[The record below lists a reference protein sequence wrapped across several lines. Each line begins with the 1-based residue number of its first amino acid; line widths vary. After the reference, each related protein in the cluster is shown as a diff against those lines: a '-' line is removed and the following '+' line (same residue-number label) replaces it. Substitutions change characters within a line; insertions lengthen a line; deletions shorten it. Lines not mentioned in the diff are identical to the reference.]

1 MNYINAFLDRIHY
14 LLNYLGLYK
23 KKAKL
28 LFLGL
33 DNAGKTTL
41 LHMLK
46 DDRVGS
52 HAPTQRPTNETMQI
66 GLVTFTAFDMGG
78 HESARSLWK
87 DYYVDVSAIIFMVD
101 ATDRG
106 RFVEAQKELHA
117 LLNDEILKGIPFLI
131 LGNKIDAVNA
141 CSEQELEQALYLPRT
156 GKEHGHRPAEQ
167 QRPLELFMCSVVRR
181 SGYADGIRWLASFL

>member
-1 MNYINAFLDRIHY
+1 MNYINEFLDG
-14 LLNYLGLYK
+14 LFWMLNYLGLYK

-41 LHMLK
+41 LHMLR

-52 HAPTQRPTNETMQI
+52 YAPTQRPTNETMQI
-66 GLVTFTAFDMGG
+66 GMVTFTAFDMGG

-87 DYYVDVSAIIFMVD
+87 DYFVDVSAIIFMVD
-101 ATDRG
+101 ATDRA
-106 RFVEAQKELHA
+106 RFPEAQKELHA
-117 LLNDEILKGIPFLI
+117 LLKEELLRDIPFLI
-131 LGNKIDAVNA
+131 LGNKIDNPNA
-141 CSEQELEQALYLPRT
+141 CSEQELEQILYLPRT
-156 GKEHGHRPAEQ
+156 GRAHKFRPEEQ
-167 QRPLELFMCSVVRR
+167 QRPLELYMCSVVNR